1 MGTTNFHCLHL
12 AFPSVEAS
20 IHVTIFVAKPITD
33 FYFYFYF
40 FTQNKKQLANTHEK
54 GVMAKKHDDFKLLF

>member
-12 AFPSVEAS
+12 AFHSVEAS
-20 IHVTIFVAKPITD
+20 IHVTIFVAKPLQII
-33 FYFYFYF
+33 FIF

-54 GVMAKKHDDFKLLF
+54 GVMAKKHDDFKL